1 MRYNQCKTF
10 WFITSCQLVINE
22 TDVILVVDAMGGF
35 DSISPVALG
44 SHSSIPQSPQR
55 QVEVQYEG
63 TAGNPLTPGEA
74 AVSGA
79 LPQRQPQVALHQPKH
94 QLRGEDPTKPS
105 ELLWT
110 CSRCGTFRQADIYLQ
125 MKVDRH
131 FAVWDN
137 GEILNVV
144 KMRVWSNM

>member
-1 MRYNQCKTF
+1 
-10 WFITSCQLVINE
+10 
-22 TDVILVVDAMGGF
+22 MGGF
-35 DSISPVALG
+35 EPISPVPLG

-63 TAGNPLTPGEA
+63 TAGDPLTPGEA

-94 QLRGEDPTKPS
+94 QLRGEDPTKLS

-125 MKVDRH
+125 VKSGLLFCCMGQWRNSKC
-131 FAVWDN
+131 
-137 GEILNVV
+137 GENESLV
-144 KMRVWSNM
+144 KHEEEVLLDP